1 MCSRTVVEDA
11 VVRAVEA
18 VDEVEDLA
26 ATDAEGL
33 QWTGSLPAG
42 QQHSSTQRGG
52 AERGEAASDSLQ

>member
-33 QWTGSLPAG
+33 QWGALPAG

-52 AERGEAASDSLQ
+52 AERGEAASDSLE